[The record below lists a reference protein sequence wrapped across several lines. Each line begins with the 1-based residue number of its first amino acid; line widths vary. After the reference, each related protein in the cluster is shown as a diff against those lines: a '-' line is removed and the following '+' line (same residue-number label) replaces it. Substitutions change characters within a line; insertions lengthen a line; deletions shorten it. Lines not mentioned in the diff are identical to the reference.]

1 MNIDNLDNLE
11 ENKFKITFSVDSE
24 TFKEGIKKAYDKN
37 KGKFRVEGFRKG
49 KAPRKIIELTY
60 GKDIFYEDAV
70 NFVLPKA
77 YGEAIEEADLKPVSS
92 PEIDIQTISEE
103 TGITFT
109 AIVYTKPLIEINDFK
124 NITYKAFDTQ
134 VSEEEID
141 GQLNIDR
148 DKNARVVSITDRA
161 VENNDT
167 VNIDFEGSID
177 GVPFEGGKGEDFE
190 LTIGSKTFIDTF
202 EEQLIGHCINED
214 IEVNVIFPV
223 EYHVDDLRNKLALF
237 KVKIKE
243 IKAKEFPNL
252 DDEFAQDVSEFDTLE
267 EYKNSI
273 REKIQKDK
281 ELKGEQAKELEV
293 IEKLIKRAN
302 FDVPEVMI
310 QNHIE
315 GLISDLSNK
324 LNSQGMSLDTYL
336 QYMGQT
342 KEDLNKLYRENAE
355 IQVKGRIALEAVANK
370 ENFQVT
376 DEEFNEELGRMA
388 TAYNIT
394 LDKLTSALR
403 SEDKDNIELDIK
415 VKRAAKLVLEN
426 AIVE

>member
-214 IEVNVIFPV
+214 IEVNVTFPV
-223 EYHVDDLRNKLALF
+223 EYHVEDLRNKLALF

>member
-214 IEVNVIFPV
+214 IEVNVTFPV